1 MANDDHVAICSRSV
15 WTPGTSGVTKT
26 QISVR
31 TLSGADFR
39 GADLGGRELTRAN
52 LGGANLTRASLGR
65 PYGRTLHASSE
76 EMMDYLIGV
85 WMTFWRWTTHDAVAA
100 YTAVL
105 AISTIGLWI
114 VTALGIRNQRRNTE
128 ILQRAYLSVE
138 PGGIQQPY
146 DRVDRVQGYVIC
158 RNRGHLPARKLSWHT
173 RTDTVQQ
180 GAEPFPL
187 GEMSEPRGVVA
198 PGTEMILHAMVRV
211 ARCTAAN
218 AALGAAKITSGC
230 DAASSAA

>member
-1 MANDDHVAICSRSV
+1 MVDVLVA
-15 WTPGTSGVTKT
+15 
-26 QISVR
+26 
-31 TLSGADFR
+31 
-39 GADLGGRELTRAN
+39 
-52 LGGANLTRASLGR
+52 
-65 PYGRTLHASSE
+65 
-76 EMMDYLIGV
+76 
-85 WMTFWRWTTHDAVAA
+85 FWQWTTHDAVAA

-180 GAEPFPL
+180 GAEPFPI